1 MLTQAECILT
11 KLLNCGTADLSI
23 LEDVNYDLDD
33 ILDDL
38 VVNNMLSF
46 TSLINA
52 IFCQGIYDLTEAINE
67 CKADVI
73 ADLEQLAEMLPKS
86 TDSEKVCD
94 EKLDKIFAT
103 VDGRYLDSVYNEE
116 WSEDVEQ
123 HIKAIK
129 HLNPEE
135 DVEFYINYLDTHIWF
150 RENEEIYKRYFANQ
164 VSEIEDKMGFEF
176 YN

>member
-11 KLLNCGTADLSI
+11 KLLNCGIADLSI

-38 VVNNMLSF
+38 VANNMLSF
-46 TSLINA
+46 EGLIYS

-67 CKADVI
+67 CKTDVI
-73 ADLEQLAEMLPKS
+73 SELKQLAKMLPKS
-86 TDSEKVCD
+86 TDSEEICNQKVDKMYKSAQGIYLD
-94 EKLDKIFAT
+94 EKYRIEYGDDIKK
-103 VDGRYLDSVYNEE
+103 
-116 WSEDVEQ
+116 
-123 HIKAIK
+123 HIEVIK

-150 RENEEIYKRYFANQ
+150 RENKEIYELYFTNQ